1 MASSA
6 KLSLNDFFHGY
17 RIRPG
22 LHFKDS
28 GVAIPAVEPLC
39 VRPVGVN
46 DVRDVPFSLKDD
58 VKVER
63 RHRRNVGIAGQV
75 LSGMD
80 NPLAEGLHPIDISL
94 FCFW

>member
-1 MASSA
+1 MASPA
-6 KLSLNDFFHGY
+6 KLSLNNFFHSY

-22 LHFKDS
+22 FHFKDS
-28 GVAIPAVEPLC
+28 GMAIPAVEPLC
-39 VRPVGVN
+39 VRLVGVY
-46 DVRDVPFSLKDD
+46 DVWNIPFRLKDD

-80 NPLAEGLHPIDISL
+80 NPLAEGLYPIDIPL
-94 FCFW
+94 FCFR